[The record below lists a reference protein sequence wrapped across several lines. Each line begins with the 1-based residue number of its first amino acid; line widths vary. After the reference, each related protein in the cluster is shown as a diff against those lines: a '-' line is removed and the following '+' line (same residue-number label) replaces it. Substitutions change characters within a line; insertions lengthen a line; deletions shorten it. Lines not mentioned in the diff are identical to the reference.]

1 MSPTKVLKDMTVE
14 LQFTLP
20 PNNNPVSLK
29 LSVKKGQLLVDV
41 VRHFMNEN
49 NVPCYLE
56 ISVLSVV
63 ESLLKGSW
71 RGDVERNGKV
81 TNDRQAE
88 EVRKELIEKY
98 QKHTVR
104 YNDTPTEDIFPK
116 AYHTLVHSPV
126 PSIFD
131 ILLQLEQSFS
141 QAMNEQL
148 ETRERELSEIR
159 QRHGREMDRHARE
172 MENNDAEFEFARIVS
187 RHVEELEI
195 AQAMWASKIDELQR
209 SQKREYCEFVL
220 KLYEAH
226 QRLLNQNSNDPSWS
240 YGINGKDIVLDVI
253 NELKSQQPKLSKE
266 MLEMDNHE
274 SSSRSRH
281 GSISSLADLMV
292 SPTLMTPPSPRFPI
306 GDEKK
311 SVFFVEEDPA
321 FQAMI
326 TSIKEI
332 GFNAEQAKMALEM
345 TNRNMDQAVNL
356 LLEQLGKID
365 AQIAAANAAAPALP
379 IRRPS
384 IPISGKDQEKQ
395 ANRRNKSHARNLSL
409 AIQKPEKKQGWSPLS
424 FLQERKQSMLT
435 SNNNSTAR
443 KFGNWLGKAMENF
456 GLDDGNEDGAR
467 GPLADTQLVES
478 FTISLGNQVKSTHNL
493 RLLVSDM
500 DDLLK
505 SSNDPARDMA
515 YRAQTAANL
524 YSQDL
529 TAVVLLLTPQDW
541 PKYKL
546 GKSANKAFFERCKK
560 STEFHFD
567 DVETQLKAIEEDYPS
582 TGNLDA
588 PSIREGDFF
597 ITKHSNLPLIHIVFH
612 LVIDFESLQ
621 KSELNQRSPGIAGL
635 RNILRTVNRFDI
647 TSISIPF
654 LLLPSNVD
662 AFSDPNIEKKMYNR
676 GELVL
681 KCTKGFMIEN
691 SRVPKHNVAEKEQ
704 ETKTVQFL
712 LPKSATEQQFHAFRH
727 LLTSIFRAS

>member
-1 MSPTKVLKDMTVE
+1 MSPTKVLKDLSVE

-20 PNNNPVSLK
+20 SSNKPVSLK
-29 LSVKKGQLLVDV
+29 LCVKHGQLLVDV
-41 VRHFMNEN
+41 VRHFMDEN

-63 ESLLKGSW
+63 ESLLKESW
-71 RGDVERNGKV
+71 RGDAELNGKI
-81 TNDRQAE
+81 TNDGEAE
-88 EVRKELIEKY
+88 IVRKELIEKY
-98 QKHTVR
+98 QKHTIR
-104 YNDTPTEDIFPK
+104 YNNTPTEDIFPK

-131 ILLQLEQSFS
+131 TLLQLEQSFS
-141 QAMNEQL
+141 QAMNDL
-148 ETRERELSEIR
+148 LATRERELNEVR
-159 QRHGREMDRHARE
+159 QRHGREMDQNS
-172 MENNDAEFEFARIVS
+172 ENEFADLVS
-187 RHVEELEI
+187 RHVEEIEMR
-195 AQAMWASKIDELQR
+195 QAMWASELDQMQH

-226 QRLLNQNSNDPSWS
+226 QRLLNQNSNDPSWI
-240 YGINGKDIVLDVI
+240 YGLNGKDIVLDVI
-253 NELKSQQPKLSKE
+253 NELKNQQPKLSKE

-274 SSSRSRH
+274 SSSSNRSRH

-292 SPTLMTPPSPRFPI
+292 SPTLMTPPSPRFPM

-311 SVFFVEEDPA
+311 SVFFAEEDPV
-321 FQAMI
+321 FQSMI
-326 TSIKEI
+326 ASIKEI
-332 GFNAEQAKMALEM
+332 GFGFSAEQAKMALEM
-345 TNRNMDQAVNL
+345 TNRDMDQAVNL
-356 LLEQLGKID
+356 LFEQLNKVD

-379 IRRPS
+379 LRRPS
-384 IPISGKDQEKQ
+384 IPVAGKDQEKQ
-395 ANRRNKSHARNLSL
+395 AHRRYKSHARSLSL
-409 AIQKPEKKQGWSPLS
+409 IIQKPENKKGWSPLS

-467 GPLADTQLVES
+467 GPLEDTQLVES

-524 YSQDL
+524 YSQNL
-529 TAVVLLLTPQDW
+529 TAVVLLLTPKDW

-567 DVETQLKAIEEDYPS
+567 DVETQLKTIEEDYPS
-582 TGNLDA
+582 TNNLDV
-588 PSIREGDFF
+588 PPIREGDFF

-621 KSELNQRSPGIAGL
+621 NSELTQRSPGIDGL

-654 LLLPSNVD
+654 LLLPSSVD
-662 AFSDPNIEKKMYNR
+662 AFSDPSIEKKMYNR

-712 LPKSATEQQFHAFRH
+712 LPKSATEQQFHSFRH
-727 LLTSIFRAS
+727 LLTGIFRAS